1 MTQKEEPPV
10 IFIDW
15 DDTIF
20 PTNYIQITL
29 TNKGPAGSAEEAQTF
44 ALLRVNLAQH
54 AASVI
59 NFLKAAKSYGD
70 VCVVTNGENGWVEQ
84 SCSRY
89 MPSVVPYLKTVPIFS
104 ARHFFE
110 KKDPH
115 NPMIWKLHAFTH
127 LLSVANPVPKQVIS
141 FGDSNCEREAIKRA
155 CVPLRC
161 RVKTIKLLEQPPI
174 NRLSRELDTLAGIMS
189 DIVSHPDSLDH
200 EVKVCSAEVVAYYPD
215 ILRAGIGGD
224 NVMEDDSSP
233 VSASAS
239 ASASAEKR

>member
-1 MTQKEEPPV
+1 MTQKEERPV
-10 IFIDW
+10 IFVDY

-20 PTNYIQITL
+20 PTTYIQNTL
-29 TNKGPAGSAEEAQTF
+29 ANKGPAGSTEEAQTI
-44 ALLRVNLAQH
+44 ALLRANLAQLE
-54 AASVI
+54 ASVI
-59 NFLKAAKSYGD
+59 NFLKAVKCHGD
-70 VCVVTNGENGWVEQ
+70 ACLVTNGVNGWVEQ

-155 CVPLRC
+155 CLPLRC
-161 RVKTIKLLEQPPI
+161 RVKTIKLLEQPTI
-174 NRLSRELDTLAGIMS
+174 NRLSRELDILAGMMS
-189 DIVSHPDSLDH
+189 EIVRYPDSLDH
-200 EVKVCSAEVVAYYPD
+200 EVKVCPAEVVAYYPD

-224 NVMEDDSSP
+224 NMMEDYSP
-233 VSASAS
+233 PVSAS